1 MVPAMYK
8 WDPAKLGWTLC
19 STGTSLTGGAACP
32 GAPTFSVTT
41 AADLVVAGGDDTAH
55 IPYNANRVPQTTFDI
70 GSDQHGATV
79 LVDGRFTKSG
89 AMNTIMTVITAG
101 SMSFSSS
108 TTWGP
113 AMSNGVMWISG
124 RDLDTHANCCAPS
137 NTCATNLGQ
146 PSYAAIIATHEQFQ
160 TGSQNALLGVLIAEN
175 RVDHDNFV
183 VGPLAINSDNG
194 DHGSLCN
201 NPDWPWALPTI
212 PQLLSLKS
220 VPD

>member
-1 MVPAMYK
+1 MYK
-8 WDPAKLGWTLC
+8 WDSAKLGWTLC
-19 STGTSLTGGAACP
+19 SSGTSLTGGATCP
-32 GAPTFSVTT
+32 GAPTFSVSR
-41 AADLVVAGGDDTAH
+41 AADLVVAGSADTAH
-55 IPYNANRVPQTTFDI
+55 IPYNVNRVPQTTFDI

-79 LVDGRFTKSG
+79 LVDGIFTKSG
-89 AMNTIMTVITAG
+89 SMNTIMTVITAG
-101 SMSFSSS
+101 SMSFTSS

-113 AMSNGVMWISG
+113 AMSNGTMWISG

-146 PSYAAIIATHEQFQ
+146 PSYAGIIATHEQFQ
-160 TGSQNALLGVLIAEN
+160 SGSQNALLGILIAEN
-175 RVDHDNFV
+175 RVDLDTFV
-183 VGPLAINSDNG
+183 SGGGLAINSDNG

-212 PQLLSLKS
+212 PTLLSLKS